1 MVDPT
6 PKEVVEE
13 VQRMLKAAGD
23 RGGRSVHVEEDMVR
37 FEDGYFYVIAA
48 PTKNNGSALAL
59 ADLFAEIEGELEE
72 TKHWSVLIV
81 PASPDN

>member
-1 MVDPT
+1 MCDPT

-13 VQRMLKAAGD
+13 VQKMLTAAGD
-23 RGGRSVHVEEDMVR
+23 RGGRSVQVEEDMIR
-37 FEDGYFYVIAA
+37 FEDGWFYVIATLTA
-48 PTKNNGSALAL
+48 ENGSALEL
-59 ADLFAEIEGELEE
+59 TNLFQEIESKLEN